1 MKKLY
6 SALLIFL
13 VVSVGC
19 LKANEIVVPVTNGRV
34 LFSDTI
40 GTSLNKEAI
49 KERLE
54 KWTEENLK
62 PNDQRHIMGSVND
75 SVNNVMSTVVFEY
88 MEMDKNNWM
97 THFIYIRYHLTMKY
111 KDNQCI
117 VTFGRI
123 DYAENL
129 RDLNNPM
136 KGEDILI
143 KKKFKRLGYKDASD
157 KIIKYTVDKV
167 DDIFGSLRKVLE

>member
-6 SALLIFL
+6 SLLLLFL
-13 VVSVGC
+13 LVSIGC
-19 LKANEIVVPVTNGRV
+19 LKANGPVVPVTNGRV

-40 GTSLNKEAI
+40 GTVLDKEAI

-62 PNDQRHIMGSVND
+62 PNDQRYIMGSLND
-75 SVNNVMSTVVFEY
+75 SINNMMTTVVFEY
-88 MEMDKNNWM
+88 MEMDKNNWV
-97 THFIYIRYHLTMKY
+97 THFIYIRYHLVMKY

-123 DYAENL
+123 DYAENIG
-129 RDLNNPM
+129 DLNSPIP
-136 KGEDILI
+136 GEDILI
-143 KKKFKRLGYKDASD
+143 KKNFKRLGYKDASN
-157 KIIKYTVDKV
+157 KIIEYTVSKV
-167 DDIFGSLRKVLE
+167 NNTFGSLRKTLE